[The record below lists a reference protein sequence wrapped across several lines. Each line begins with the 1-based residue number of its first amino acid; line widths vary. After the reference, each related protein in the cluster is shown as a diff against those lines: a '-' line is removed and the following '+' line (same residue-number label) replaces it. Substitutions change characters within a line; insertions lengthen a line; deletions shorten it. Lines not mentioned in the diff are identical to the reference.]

1 MAKRF
6 PDEFYIQMF
15 KLKKWEWKDIKINR
29 PGVVGK
35 YTKDLVYS
43 RIAPGVFG
51 ELEKRNPPV
60 AMEEE
65 K

>member
-1 MAKRF
+1 
-6 PDEFYIQMF
+6 MF